1 MKRNTATEPSTYEKQ
16 LLRIVHR
23 LPPDRVAQVIEFA
36 AFLES
41 RLKSRDTEQQT
52 GDETPEE
59 IAADNARWDALLAT
73 DESQSLLE
81 KLADQAERDIEA
93 GKTSGMKFTEDGEIA
108 PE

>member
-23 LPPDRVAQVIEFA
+23 LPPDRVAQVIDFA

-41 RLKSRDTEQQT
+41 RIKTLDQEQHAE
-52 GDETPEE
+52 DETPEE
-59 IAADNARWDALLAT
+59 IAADNARWDALLASN
-73 DESQSLLE
+73 ESQSLLE
-81 KLADQAERDIEA
+81 QLADQAELDIEA
-93 GKTSGMKFTEDGEIA
+93 GKASGMKFTEDGEIA